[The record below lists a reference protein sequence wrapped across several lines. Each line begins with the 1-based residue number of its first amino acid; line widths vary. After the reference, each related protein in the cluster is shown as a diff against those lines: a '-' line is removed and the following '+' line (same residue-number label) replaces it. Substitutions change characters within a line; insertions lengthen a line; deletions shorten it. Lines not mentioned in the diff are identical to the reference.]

1 MRQWVLRVANLV
13 LVLLGCFF
21 AAQIVVEVLAEVT
34 LPVEASSGP
43 ASPLAE
49 APQRSN
55 SGGQAILERNLFGA
69 KLDGQAEE
77 LEPVV
82 EEEIVAVETKLPL
95 QLLGTVASNDELIAN
110 AAILDRGTRKHQVV
124 FVGDMLTAHPKV
136 EVVGIRRG
144 TVFLQNG
151 AKRERLDLREDDQNV
166 VNASPRASR
175 QARARRPAARPQRGG
190 KRNSLAD
197 RVSSIRGPKNRRT
210 TSALYS
216 QARIVPEWEDG
227 KMVGVRLNQVKAGS
241 LYDEVG
247 IESGDIIT
255 SLNGIDIDSPQASSR
270 LLTEFAR
277 ADEFTIELADG
288 EVIEVDSDELSD
300 LLEDEE

>member
-1 MRQWVLRVANLV
+1 MRQWVLRVTNLA
-13 LVLLGCFF
+13 LMLLGCFF
-21 AAQIVVEVLAEVT
+21 VAQIVVEVLAEVT
-34 LPVEASSGP
+34 LPLEATSAPVRP
-43 ASPLAE
+43 AMEDAGRAVSD
-49 APQRSN
+49 
-55 SGGQAILERNLFGA
+55 GKAILDRNLFGA
-69 KLDGQAEE
+69 KLDGELEE
-77 LEPVV
+77 PEPVV

-95 QLLGTVASNDELIAN
+95 QLLGTVASNDGFLSN

-124 FVGDMLTAHPKV
+124 FIGDTLTAHPKV

-151 AKRERLDLREDDQNV
+151 PKRERLDLREEDEKQAV
-166 VNASPRASR
+166 RRGPATR
-175 QARARRPAARPQRGG
+175 QARAKRPAQREARGG
-190 KRNSLAD
+190 KRNKLAD
-197 RVSSIRGPKNRRT
+197 RVSALRQPQNKRT

-227 KMVGVRLNQVKAGS
+227 KMVGVRLNQVKPGS

-247 IESGDIIT
+247 IESGDVIQ
-255 SLNGIDIDSPQASSR
+255 SLNGIEIDSPQASSR

-288 EVIEVDSDELSD
+288 EVIEVDSEELSD